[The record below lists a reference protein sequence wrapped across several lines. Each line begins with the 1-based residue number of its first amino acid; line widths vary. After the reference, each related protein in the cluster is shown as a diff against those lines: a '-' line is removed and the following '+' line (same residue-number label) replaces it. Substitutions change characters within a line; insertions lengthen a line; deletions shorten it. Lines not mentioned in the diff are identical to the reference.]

1 MNVKKT
7 WTQMTK
13 TYEVETPLDLTMS
26 EFNLKLQEFLNDLN
40 QDLVTYE
47 GVDEKGKWK
56 LALDEDPEVE
66 NPYRMWRGMFTFTLE
81 RNVY

>member
-7 WTQMTK
+7 WTRMTK
-13 TYEVETPLDLTMS
+13 TYEVETHPDLTMR

-40 QDLVTYE
+40 QDLVTFE
-47 GVDEKGKWK
+47 NADEKWK

-66 NPYRMWRGMFTFTLE
+66 NPYCMWRGMFTFTLE

>member
-7 WTQMTK
+7 WTRMTK
-13 TYEVETPLDLTMS
+13 TYEVETHPDLTMS
-26 EFNLKLQEFLNDLN
+26 EFSLKLQEFLNDLN
-40 QDLVTYE
+40 EGLVTFE
-47 GVDEKGKWK
+47 NADENEKWK

-66 NPYRMWRGMFTFTLE
+66 NPYKMWRGMFTFTLE